1 MCETAL
7 VARKMIQRRNPHEAL
22 FKAAEKAGRAFE
34 RRKGA
39 QLRQSARTAQQ
50 QKNWALAESL
60 WRQAL
65 ADEPG
70 ERASVIGL
78 AQVLVY
84 NGKFDEAAGLA
95 AEIVAKWPTDENGPT
110 VLARLAEERGDT
122 AEALAQWRRVLELQP
137 TRGQALIRLG
147 RLMIADGDLDG
158 ARDCAGKLAMVAP
171 DNPTAIALLAEIAT
185 AKGDLAEAVRQRRA
199 LTEKFPQETAFRRD
213 YGAALIAARDFDGCE
228 ALIGRLKA
236 SDPQTGLR
244 LEGQLLAERAPE
256 KGHSEF
262 WRAAHTS
269 FPDNADFLRK
279 YLHAALR
286 DGKRED
292 ARAALDHLF
301 ASTLLR
307 ASDANFVI
315 GLVNTSEDKAEI
327 RAYVRTFLKRFR
339 GTSDY
344 RRLSLKLS
352 RIVFS
357 DFAKHP
363 IASAPQTRA
372 MLRHT
377 ACDPAAK
384 DFLESAIDSLD
395 GTLCDTDI
403 DKRQCERFVET
414 VRAKLVA
421 KTPWSMIR
429 VGDAESNALA
439 YASNIARHFDSD
451 AAEREI
457 VWWGRTLDADAR
469 AALAARV
476 LAAMRDADALGIPT
490 LERLLRDVRPER
502 RDFLGPTRG
511 GRGLATVMRAL
522 EDGGALAGARDLV
535 TSAHIQHDLEKWNLY
550 SALTEG
556 VDGIVAVSCH
566 PRLTDVMPLA
576 LNIVIPPRHA
586 SLASFGMAEM
596 GPKILPEVLD
606 ETIAKLPGDLAG
618 RLVIVGAG
626 YAGKVIIQEA
636 KKRGAVALD
645 LGSILDYWIGAA
657 TRSYL
662 TARVG

>member
-1 MCETAL
+1 
-7 VARKMIQRRNPHEAL
+7 V
-22 FKAAEKAGRAFE
+22 F
-34 RRKGA
+34 
-39 QLRQSARTAQQ
+39 
-50 QKNWALAESL
+50 
-60 WRQAL
+60 
-65 ADEPG
+65 
-70 ERASVIGL
+70 
-78 AQVLVY
+78 
-84 NGKFDEAAGLA
+84 
-95 AEIVAKWPTDENGPT
+95 
-110 VLARLAEERGDT
+110 ARLAEERGDT
-122 AEALAQWRRVLELQP
+122 AGALAQWRLVLELQP

-185 AKGDLAEAVRQRRA
+185 ARGDLAEAVRQRRA

-213 YGAALIAARDFDGCE
+213 YGAALIAARDFAGCE

-262 WRAAHTS
+262 WQAAHAS

-286 DGKRED
+286 DGKREE

-352 RIVFS
+352 RIVFA
-357 DFAKHP
+357 DFARHP
-363 IASAPQTRA
+363 VASAPRTRA

-384 DFLESAIDSLD
+384 DFLESAIGVLD

-403 DKRQCERFVET
+403 DKRQCERFVVE
-414 VRAKLVA
+414 VRAKLAA

-429 VGDAESNALA
+429 VGDAESNALT
-439 YASNIARHFDSD
+439 YASDIARHFDGD
-451 AAEREI
+451 AREREI

-502 RDFLGPTRG
+502 RDFLGATRG

-522 EDGGALAGARDLV
+522 EDGGALAAKRDLV
-535 TSAHIQHDLEKWNLY
+535 TSAHIQHDLEKWDLY

-556 VDGIVAVSCH
+556 IDGIVAVSCH
-566 PRLTDVMPLA
+566 ARLSEVMKLA
-576 LNIVIPPRHA
+576 QNIVIPPRHA
-586 SLASFGMAEM
+586 SLASFGMREM

-636 KKRGAVALD
+636 KRRGAVALD

-662 TARVG
+662 TARS

>member
-1 MCETAL
+1 
-7 VARKMIQRRNPHEAL
+7 MIQRRNPHEAL

-50 QKNWALAESL
+50 QKNWSLAESL

-95 AEIVAKWPTDENGPT
+95 AEIVAKWPADENGPT

-122 AEALAQWRRVLELQP
+122 AGALAQWRLVLELQP

-185 AKGDLAEAVRQRRA
+185 ARGDLGAEAVRQRRA
-199 LTEKFPQETAFRRD
+199 LTEKFPQEVAFRRD
-213 YGAALIAARDFDGCE
+213 YGAALIAARDFEGCE
-228 ALIGRLKA
+228 ALIAKLKA
-236 SDPQTGLR
+236 GDPQTGLR

-256 KGHSEF
+256 KGHSGF
-262 WRAAHTS
+262 WQAAHAA

-286 DGKRED
+286 DGKREE

-307 ASDANFVI
+307 ASDGEFRHRPRQHERGQGRDPRACAHVPETLPLHV
-315 GLVNTSEDKAEI
+315 GLSPARAEAQPH
-327 RAYVRTFLKRFR
+327 RLQRFR
-339 GTSDY
+339 AAPDRVGAADARDVAAHGLRSGGEGFPQPRHRHA
-344 RRLSLKLS
+344 RRH
-352 RIVFS
+352 
-357 DFAKHP
+357 A
-363 IASAPQTRA
+363 
-372 MLRHT
+372 LRHRH
-377 ACDPAAK
+377 
-384 DFLESAIDSLD
+384 
-395 GTLCDTDI
+395 
-403 DKRQCERFVET
+403 RQAP
-414 VRAKLVA
+414 VRALRRRGAHQARREDCLVDDPRRRRGEQRA
-421 KTPWSMIR
+421 HPSPR
-429 VGDAESNALA
+429 PRAPLRRRRER
-439 YASNIARHFDSD
+439 ARDR
-451 AAEREI
+451 AG
-457 VWWGRTLDADAR
+457 GRTLDIDAR

-476 LAAMRDADALGIPT
+476 LAAMQGADALGIPT

-522 EDGGALAGARDLV
+522 EDGGALAAKRDLV
-535 TSAHIQHDLEKWNLY
+535 TSAHIQHDLEKWDLY
-550 SALTEG
+550 PTLTEG
-556 VDGIVAVSCH
+556 IDGIVAVSCH
-566 PRLTDVMPLA
+566 ARLAEVMKLA
-576 LNIVIPPRHA
+576 QNIVVPPRHA
-586 SLASFGMAEM
+586 SLASFGMTEM
-596 GPKILPEVLD
+596 GLKILPEVLD
-606 ETIAKLPGDLAG
+606 ETIAKLPDDLAG

-626 YAGKVIIQEA
+626 YAGKVVIQEA
-636 KKRGAVALD
+636 KRRGAVALD

>member
-1 MCETAL
+1 MCAAP
-7 VARKMIQRRNPHEAL
+7 ARKMIRKPRNPHDAL
-22 FKAAEKAGRAFE
+22 FKAAEKAGHAFE

-39 QLRQSARTAQQ
+39 QLRQNARTAQQ

-60 WRQAL
+60 WRKAL
-65 ADEPG
+65 EDEPG

-95 AEIVAKWPTDENGPT
+95 AEIVAKWPADENGPT
-110 VLARLAEERGDT
+110 VQARLAEERGDT
-122 AEALAQWRRVLELQP
+122 AQALAHWRRVLELQP

-158 ARDCAGKLAMVAP
+158 ARDCAAKLAMVAP
-171 DNPTAIALLAEIAT
+171 DNPTAIALLAEIAA

-199 LTEKFPQETAFRRD
+199 LTEKFPQESAFRRD
-213 YGAALIAARDFDGCE
+213 LGAALIAARDFEACE
-228 ALIGRLKA
+228 ALIAKLKA
-236 SDPQTGLR
+236 GDPQNGLR

-262 WRAAHTS
+262 WRGAHEA
-269 FPDNADFLRK
+269 FPGNADFLRK

-286 DGKRED
+286 DGRREE

-315 GLVNTSEDKAEI
+315 GLVNMSEDGREI
-327 RAYVRTFLKRFR
+327 RALVRTFLKRFR
-339 GTSDY
+339 STSDY
-344 RRLSLKLS
+344 RRLALRLS
-352 RIVFS
+352 RIVFA
-357 DFAKHP
+357 DFAHAP

-377 ACDPAAK
+377 QCDPAAR
-384 DFLESAIDSLD
+384 DFLERAIGALD

-403 DKRQCERFVET
+403 DRRQCERFVEE
-414 VRAKLVA
+414 VRAKLA
-421 KTPWSMIR
+421 ARTPWSMIR
-429 VGDAESNALA
+429 VGDAEANALS
-439 YASNIARHFDSD
+439 YAPEIARHFESD
-451 AAEREI
+451 ASEREI
-457 VWWGRTLDADAR
+457 VWWGRTLDAQSR
-469 AALAARV
+469 AALGARV
-476 LAAMRDADALGIPT
+476 LAAMQGADVLGVPT

-502 RDFLGPTRG
+502 RDFLGATRG

-522 EDGGALAGARDLV
+522 EAGGALWGKRDLV
-535 TSAHIQHDLEKWNLY
+535 TSAHIQHDLEKWGLY
-550 SALTEG
+550 SALTDG

-566 PRLTDVMPLA
+566 ARLSQVMKLA
-576 LNIVIPPRHA
+576 LNIVVPPRHA

-606 ETIAKLPGDLAG
+606 QTIAKLPDDLSG

-662 TARVG
+662 TARTT